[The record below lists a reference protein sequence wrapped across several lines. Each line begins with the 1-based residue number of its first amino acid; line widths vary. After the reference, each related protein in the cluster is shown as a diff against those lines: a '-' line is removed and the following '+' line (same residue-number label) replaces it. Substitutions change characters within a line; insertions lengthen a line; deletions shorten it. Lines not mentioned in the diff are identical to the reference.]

1 MLHVICLNPAIDKIY
16 RIPDFAAGEDYPGQ
30 KPEVRVGGKGVNV
43 ARVLSQLGA
52 PVHLYGFL
60 GEGGDVIC
68 KEMKERCVC
77 SFFDVSGA
85 CRTTV
90 NIIDPKSGRETVITE
105 AGPQVSESDVREL
118 MLELSDRVQPGDIVA
133 ASGSII
139 AGAPADIYAQ
149 ISRICGEIGAKCA
162 LDCNTS
168 ALKSSLS
175 GDVRYILGKPNE
187 RELCALL
194 RRERTKDVHALA
206 EMARELMPPY
216 EMLLV
221 SMGAEGGILVTREEV
236 YAAHIP
242 PLDVVSTVGS
252 GDAAFAGALFALEK
266 GIDKRL
272 VLQTAMSC
280 GAINAKI
287 GGNGSIVLQ
296 EFRNEA
302 SKISVIPV

>member
-1 MLHVICLNPAIDKIY
+1 M
-16 RIPDFAAGEDYPGQ
+16 
-30 KPEVRVGGKGVNV
+30 
-43 ARVLSQLGA
+43 
-52 PVHLYGFL
+52 
-60 GEGGDVIC
+60 
-68 KEMKERCVC
+68 
-77 SFFDVSGA
+77 
-85 CRTTV
+85 
-90 NIIDPKSGRETVITE
+90 
-105 AGPQVSESDVREL
+105 
-118 MLELSDRVQPGDIVA
+118 
-133 ASGSII
+133 
-139 AGAPADIYAQ
+139 
-149 ISRICGEIGAKCA
+149 
-162 LDCNTS
+162 
-168 ALKSSLS
+168 
-175 GDVRYILGKPNE
+175 GKPNE

-194 RRERTKDVHALA
+194 RRERTKDVRALA

-266 GIDKRL
+266 GMDKRL

-302 SKISVIPV
+302 SKIRVIPV